1 MTEPVVLTEDL
12 TKFYG
17 KHLGLDGLDLEVRP
31 GEVFGFIG
39 PNGAGKTTTI
49 RLLLDLIRPT
59 RGGLRVLGQ
68 DPRSGGAALRRRLS
82 YLPGELPLNGRQSA
96 GELLTFLGNL
106 RGGVA
111 QERIDQLAE
120 RLKLDLSRP
129 IRGLSKGNKQKVG
142 LVQAFMHDPELL
154 ILDEPSSGLDP
165 LLQQEFLAMVR
176 EVRASGRT
184 VFMSS
189 HVLAEVEHVA
199 DRVGILRA
207 GRLVAVEDI
216 EVLRQRAVRRVEIRF
231 AAPVPAAA
239 FEGLADVRDVT
250 VDGEVL
256 HCVVD
261 GKADAL
267 VKAAAEHT
275 VLSLLSHEPDLE
287 EIFLTYYQSKEGERD
302 AA

>member
-17 KHLGLDGLDLEVRP
+17 KHLGLDGLDLEVRS

-59 RGGLRVLGQ
+59 RGRLRVLGQ
-68 DPRSGGAALRRRLS
+68 DPRSGGATLRRRLS
-82 YLPGELPLNGRQSA
+82 YLPGELPLDGRQSA
-96 GELLTFLGNL
+96 RELLTFLGNL

-111 QERIDQLAE
+111 QGQIDRLAE

-142 LVQAFMHDPELL
+142 LVQAFMGDPELL

-216 EVLRQRAVRRVEIRF
+216 EVLRQRFVRRVEICF
-231 AAPVPAAA
+231 GAPVPAAA
-239 FEGLADVRDVT
+239 FQRLPGVRDVA
-250 VDGEVL
+250 VDGEL
-256 HCVVD
+256 LRCVVE
-261 GKADAL
+261 GSADAL
-267 VKAAAEHT
+267 VKAAAQFP
-275 VLSLLSHEPDLE
+275 VVSLLSHEPDLE
-287 EIFLTYYQSKEGERD
+287 EIFLTYYQSKEGDRD
-302 AA
+302 A

>member
-17 KHLGLDGLDLEVRP
+17 EHLGMDGLDLEVRS

-59 RGGLRVLGQ
+59 RGRLRVLGQ
-68 DPRSGGAALRRRLS
+68 DPRSGGATLRRRLS
-82 YLPGELPLNGRQSA
+82 YLPGELPLDGRQSA
-96 GELLTFLGNL
+96 RELLTFLGNL

-111 QERIDQLAE
+111 QERIDRLAE

-165 LLQQEFLAMVR
+165 LLQHEFLAMVR

-231 AAPVPAAA
+231 GAPVPAAA
-239 FEGLADVRDVT
+239 FQRLPGMRDVAMN
-250 VDGEVL
+250 GEL
-256 HCVVD
+256 LRCVVE
-261 GKADAL
+261 GSADAL
-267 VKAAAEHT
+267 VKAAAQFP
-275 VLSLLSHEPDLE
+275 VVSLLSHEPDLE

>member
-59 RGGLRVLGQ
+59 RGRLRVLGQ
-68 DPRSGGAALRRRLS
+68 DPRSGGATLRRRLS
-82 YLPGELPLNGRQSA
+82 YLPGELPLDGRQSA
-96 GELLTFLGNL
+96 RELLSFLGNL

-111 QERIDQLAE
+111 QEQIDRLAE

-142 LVQAFMHDPELL
+142 LVQAFMGDPELL

-176 EVRASGRT
+176 EVRTSGRT

-207 GRLVAVEDI
+207 GRLVAAEDI
-216 EVLRQRAVRRVEIRF
+216 EVLRRRAVRRVEIRF
-231 AAPVPAAA
+231 DAPVPAAA
-239 FEGLADVRDVT
+239 FEGLADVREVT

-267 VKAAAEHT
+267 VKGAAEHT

>member
-49 RLLLDLIRPT
+49 RLLVDLIRPT
-59 RGGLRVLGQ
+59 RGRLRVLGQ
-68 DPRSGGAALRRRLS
+68 DPRSGGATLRRRLS
-82 YLPGELPLNGRQSA
+82 YLPGELPLDGRQSA
-96 GELLTFLGNL
+96 RELLTFLGNL

-111 QERIDQLAE
+111 QKQIDRLAE
-120 RLKLDLSRP
+120 RLQLDLSRP

-142 LVQAFMHDPELL
+142 LVQAFMGDPELL

-216 EVLRQRAVRRVEIRF
+216 EVLRQRFVR
-231 AAPVPAAA
+231 
-239 FEGLADVRDVT
+239 
-250 VDGEVL
+250 
-256 HCVVD
+256 
-261 GKADAL
+261 
-267 VKAAAEHT
+267 
-275 VLSLLSHEPDLE
+275 
-287 EIFLTYYQSKEGERD
+287 
-302 AA
+302 

>member
-1 MTEPVVLTEDL
+1 MTEPVVLSEDL

-17 KHLGLDGLDLEVRP
+17 KHLGLDGLNLEVRS

-59 RGGLRVLGQ
+59 RGRLRVLGL

-82 YLPGELPLNGRQSA
+82 YLPGELPLDGRQSA
-96 GELLTFLGNL
+96 RELLSFLGNL

-111 QERIDQLAE
+111 QEQIDRLAE

-142 LVQAFMHDPELL
+142 LVQAFMGDPELL

-216 EVLRQRAVRRVEIRF
+216 EVLRQRFVRRVEIRF
-231 AAPVPAAA
+231 GAPVPAAA
-239 FEGLADVRDVT
+239 FQRLPGVRDVA
-250 VDGEVL
+250 VDREL
-256 HCVVD
+256 LRCVVE
-261 GKADAL
+261 GSADAL
-267 VKAAAEHT
+267 VKAAAQFP
-275 VLSLLSHEPDLE
+275 VVSLLSHEPDLE
-287 EIFLTYYQSKEGERD
+287 EIFLTYYRSKEGDRD

>member
-59 RGGLRVLGQ
+59 RGRLRVLGQ
-68 DPRSGGAALRRRLS
+68 DPRSGGATLRRRLG
-82 YLPGELPLNGRQSA
+82 YLPGELPLDGRQSA
-96 GELLTFLGNL
+96 RELLSFLGNL
-106 RGGVA
+106 RAGVA
-111 QERIDQLAE
+111 QEQIDRLAE

-142 LVQAFMHDPELL
+142 LVQAFMGDPELL

-216 EVLRQRAVRRVEIRF
+216 EVLRQRFVRRVEIRF
-231 AAPVPAAA
+231 GAPVPAAA
-239 FEGLADVRDVT
+239 FQRLPGVRDVA
-250 VDGEVL
+250 VDGELLRCAVE
-256 HCVVD
+256 
-261 GKADAL
+261 GSADAL
-267 VKAAAEHT
+267 VKAAAQFP
-275 VLSLLSHEPDLE
+275 VVSLLSHEPDLE
-287 EIFLTYYQSKEGERD
+287 EVFLAYYQPKEGDRD

>member
-17 KHLGLDGLDLEVRP
+17 KHLGLDGLDLEVRS

-59 RGGLRVLGQ
+59 RGRLRVLGQ
-68 DPRSGGAALRRRLS
+68 DPRSGGAMLRRRLS
-82 YLPGELPLNGRQSA
+82 YLPGELPLDGRQSA
-96 GELLTFLGNL
+96 RELLSFLGNL

-111 QERIDQLAE
+111 QEQIDRLAE
-120 RLKLDLSRP
+120 RLELDLSRP

-142 LVQAFMHDPELL
+142 LVQAFMGDPELL

-231 AAPVPAAA
+231 GAPVPAAA
-239 FEGLADVRDVT
+239 FQRLPGVRDVAM
-250 VDGEVL
+250 DGELLRCAVE
-256 HCVVD
+256 
-261 GKADAL
+261 GSADAL
-267 VKAAAEHT
+267 VKAAAQFP
-275 VLSLLSHEPDLE
+275 VVSLLSHEPDLE
-287 EIFLTYYQSKEGERD
+287 EIFLTYYQSKEGDRD

>member
-17 KHLGLDGLDLEVRP
+17 KHLGLDGLDLEVRS

-59 RGGLRVLGQ
+59 RGRLRVLGQ
-68 DPRSGGAALRRRLS
+68 DPRSGGATLRRRLS
-82 YLPGELPLNGRQSA
+82 YLPGELPLDGRQSA
-96 GELLTFLGNL
+96 RELLTFLGNL

-111 QERIDQLAE
+111 QEQIDRLAE

-142 LVQAFMHDPELL
+142 LVQAFMGDPALL

-216 EVLRQRAVRRVEIRF
+216 EVLRQRFVRRVEIRF
-231 AAPVPAAA
+231 GAPVPAAA
-239 FEGLADVRDVT
+239 FQRLPGVRDVA
-250 VDGEVL
+250 VDGEL
-256 HCVVD
+256 LRCVVE
-261 GKADAL
+261 GSADAL
-267 VKAAAEHT
+267 VKAAAQFP
-275 VLSLLSHEPDLE
+275 VVSLLSHEPDLE
-287 EIFLTYYQSKEGERD
+287 EIFLTYYQSKEGDRD